1 MRGDGFQRGTNQ
13 KRAREDEEGQV
24 QGQPGKDKRLLQE
37 GASAGQQ
44 QEEEVDAGQQEERQ
58 EDQDRKEGQDRTQV
72 EEEIVSMEGIFFG
85 KFWTFW
91 K

>member
-1 MRGDGFQRGTNQ
+1 MWGDGFQRGTNQ
-13 KRAREDEEGQV
+13 KRAREDEEGQIE
-24 QGQPGKDKRLLQE
+24 GQPGKDKRLLQE

-58 EDQDRKEGQDRTQV
+58 EDKNRNQT
-72 EEEIVSMEGIFFG
+72 EEEVVSMEGIFW

-91 K
+91 E